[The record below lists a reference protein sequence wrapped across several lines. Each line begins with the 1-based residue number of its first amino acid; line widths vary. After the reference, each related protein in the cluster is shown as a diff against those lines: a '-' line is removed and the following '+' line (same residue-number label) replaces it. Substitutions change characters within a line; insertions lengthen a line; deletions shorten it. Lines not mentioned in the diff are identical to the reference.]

1 MKKHVWI
8 IFLKSCQRFDRSFL
22 LATSVCT
29 YSGTFW
35 KANPVRENG
44 LFIVFSCIYRNL
56 LSKFPKSSLTSILVP
71 DFHRLPDLGGLC
83 NRVFRVSRLSKNL
96 YTNFHTNFPT
106 KSQKFTKLLKNEWLS
121 DLEMGYSWCLPENW
135 PLRNHQN
142 SFSDLSFQILFSW
155 DENLSESFFEPEKHA
170 EHG

>member
-1 MKKHVWI
+1 MKPEKLEKRGYKVLRGREVCGNQI
-8 IFLKSCQRFDRSFL
+8 PKSRSNSILTSKLGKWKSMFEFKFFRAVRGSFL

-44 LFIVFSCIYRNL
+44 LFIVFLCIYC
-56 LSKFPKSSLTSILVP
+56 KFPSKLLKPSLTSILVS

-96 YTNFHTNFPT
+96 YTNFHTKFP
-106 KSQKFTKLLKNEWLS
+106 SKL
-121 DLEMGYSWCLPENW
+121 
-135 PLRNHQN
+135 
-142 SFSDLSFQILFSW
+142 
-155 DENLSESFFEPEKHA
+155 
-170 EHG
+170 